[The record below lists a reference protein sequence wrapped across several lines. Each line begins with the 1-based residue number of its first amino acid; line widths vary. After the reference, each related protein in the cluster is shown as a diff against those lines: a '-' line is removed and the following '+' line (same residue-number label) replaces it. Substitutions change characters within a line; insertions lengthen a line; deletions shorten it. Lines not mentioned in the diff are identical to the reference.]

1 MVGSVLTGACSVL
14 SSCALPSEDDERHLV
29 VDTEVLDSAWNRL
42 LGAALLELPL
52 SLGMPGVIMV
62 LRWPGEHAY
71 GRDLAPV
78 GLD

>member
-1 MVGSVLTGACSVL
+1 
-14 SSCALPSEDDERHLV
+14 V